1 MRTVLAR
8 QERIGPQAIGCRDL
22 SRHTSTAVKKL
33 WPQLTAILSGDIPGL
48 ALVKSEMISAGGIDV
63 CDERLLSAVGIAMD
77 L

>member
-1 MRTVLAR
+1 
-8 QERIGPQAIGCRDL
+8 
-22 SRHTSTAVKKL
+22 L